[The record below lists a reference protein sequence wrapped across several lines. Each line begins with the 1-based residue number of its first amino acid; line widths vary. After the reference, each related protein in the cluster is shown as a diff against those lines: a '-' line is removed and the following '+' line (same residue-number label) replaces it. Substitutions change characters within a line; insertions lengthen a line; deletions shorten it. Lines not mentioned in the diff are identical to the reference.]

1 MQIGSEFFMK
11 EITDTKK
18 LNGIVE
24 IHDQE
29 LDEDEVQSFIAKR
42 FET

>member
-1 MQIGSEFFMK
+1 MK

-18 LNGIVE
+18 LNGLVE

-29 LDEDEVQSFIAKR
+29 LDEDEVQNFVAKR